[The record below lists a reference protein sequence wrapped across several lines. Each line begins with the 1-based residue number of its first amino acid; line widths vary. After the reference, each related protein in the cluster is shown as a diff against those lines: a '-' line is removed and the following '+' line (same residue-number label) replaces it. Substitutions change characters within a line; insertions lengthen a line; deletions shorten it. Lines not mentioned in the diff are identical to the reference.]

1 MAAWQSRRL
10 WALALALAG
19 LLAPFA
25 PLFAQWQRPQVLS
38 VRPGYRLRRREP
50 DGEWAYGDIVQVGPS
65 EERRSRRGDDAQG
78 QVTVRW
84 EDSEEA
90 TLVNVSSG
98 EVELAEADAAQELL
112 GRLAEARTSDLA
124 EAEAEE
130 GPDAVLFSL
139 EDVREELEA
148 FRWISEE
155 VMHRRNELRDLEEEN
170 RQIREEQEL
179 ARRQYEEM
187 IEEAGS
193 LEIWVR
199 KRREASG

>member
-65 EERRSRRGDDAQG
+65 EG